1 MGRLLKLITR
11 GLQVLAG
18 LFVGDGCLA
27 LVLAGWIGVFALAS
41 PRVPIGQ
48 RWGAFTLTAGC
59 CLAFVVSVVR
69 SARQNHVAVRREGTP
84 VSDPKL
90 KGSFENERIG

>member
-1 MGRLLKLITR
+1 MGRLMKLITR

-27 LVLAGWIGVFALAS
+27 LALAGWVGVFALAS
-41 PRVPIGQ
+41 ARVPIGQ

-59 CLAFVVSVVR
+59 CAAFVLSVMR
-69 SARQNHVAVRREGTP
+69 TARQNHAAVRRQGAR
-84 VSDPKL
+84 VNDL
-90 KGSFENERIG
+90 KC